1 MALPSSGIIT
11 LQDIQAE
18 FGGASAPSEL
28 QNYYR
33 GGGLVPDVSQN
44 AGVPTSGVIG
54 LQDFYGATNAVYQ
67 AIGGSGFTNND
78 GGSGAKIVQ
87 YTLRYDSN
95 GLVRETRENGGS
107 ASTVS
112 LGDWSSLQ
120 PAETGFGWSVRV
132 RHTAGLNDYASGSGL
147 NVWLALTSDRSW
159 LFSATLS
166 EFDTN
171 TGFFVVEISDDGG
184 STVFDSA
191 AFSVVLQ
198 HAGP

>member
-1 MALPSSGIIT
+1 MAVKSSGTIGFVA
-11 LQDIQAE
+11 DIVAE
-18 FGGASAPSEL
+18 FGGSAPYAL
-28 QNYYR
+28 TDYYR
-33 GGGLVPDVSQN
+33 GGGLVPNVPVNS
-44 AGVPTSGVIG
+44 GVPASGTIA
-54 LQDFYGATNAVYQ
+54 LTDFYGAVDAVYQ
-67 AIGGSGFTNND
+67 AIGNNVVNTD
-78 GGSGAKIVQ
+78 GGGGSRTIQ
-87 YTLRYDSN
+87 YQLFYDSD
-95 GLVRETRENGGS
+95 GLVRQTREIGGS
-107 ASTVS
+107 FSTNS

-191 AFSVVLQ
+191 AFAITLTNE
-198 HAGP
+198 GP